1 MSILFVGGGNMAA
14 ALIGGL
20 VSHGQALSDIAVV
33 EVNEATAAQLSARW
47 GIRVYA
53 AVPADLGGASTVVL
67 AVKPQQMTELLGH
80 FPSLPATALLVSI
93 VAGWTTSRLSTGLKG
108 HANLVRAMPN
118 TPALIQAGVTGLF
131 ALPGVSEEDRAR
143 VQAMMHAVGSVHW
156 LTRESQM
163 DAVTALSGSGP
174 AYVFYL
180 MEILQQAA
188 LDLDLP
194 ADMARALVLEMVRG
208 AALLACS
215 EKDTPAQLRRRVTS
229 PGGTT
234 EAALRVLEEGA
245 WARVLEQAVQ
255 AAARRSREL
264 EGVV

>member
-20 VSHGQALSDIAVV
+20 VAHGQALSDIAVV
-33 EVNEATAAQLSARW
+33 EVNEQTAAQLSARW

-67 AVKPQQMTELLGH
+67 AVKPQQMTELLGG
-80 FPSLPATALLVSI
+80 FPALPAVTLLVSI
-93 VAGWTTSRLSTGLKG
+93 VAGWTTSRLSAGLKG

-180 MEILQQAA
+180 MEILQQVA

-194 ADMARALVLEMVRG
+194 AEMGNALVLEMVRG
-208 AALLACS
+208 AALLAYS
-215 EKDTPAQLRRRVTS
+215 EKDSPARLRQRVTS

-234 EAALRVLEEGA
+234 AAALRVLEEGA
-245 WARVLEQAVQ
+245 WAQVLKQAVQ
-255 AAARRSREL
+255 AAAQRSREL
-264 EGVV
+264 EGTV